1 MAWAIDLTYAVLLT
15 SLTASILFLG
25 WLLFAFILERLGFI
39 NIIFHVMKGVVP
51 FWFFPLSFLILAIDN
66 VLYNEWGGFLFRYT
80 PLIAKLS
87 VAFISMWLVGVGYF
101 HCRYIS
107 ENIRLRRRYMKA
119 PFVNNFCWQCFIAA
133 CASNELDAKEFRVVY
148 SEWDNSPKIY
158 GLNNPIVILPYGT
171 YTEEELEL
179 IYTHELTHYL
189 QNLMKLKQRT
199 MMAYTYHFFNPFV
212 RWFGVKVNRW
222 GEYACD
228 NSAQIYV
235 GGAGYYFR
243 TLLAMRPEYREA
255 TSMTQSNLVEK
266 PSELEVRIIK
276 IKRSDRDMSMKKKIL
291 AGLTMVTVFGIS
303 TITVSAA
310 TIGIANAY
318 VRLYDSSVV
327 ETQDSMETQIAAD
340 GMTEYIVAGLEAGV
354 IEEEGEVIEC
364 YGARLAQAFEWEIKK
379 NRSKKTPDF
388 SATAG
393 QKITV
398 TVVSSPSDA
407 EYHMGIIR
415 PDGSRLYVPGK
426 GTTAHEFSVLSDG
439 KYSVYVQNLSD
450 GTITLSGSYLVTN

>member
-66 VLYNEWGGFLFRYT
+66 LLYNEWGGFLFRYT

-87 VAFISMWLVGVGYF
+87 VAFVSMWLVGVGYF

-107 ENIRLRRRYMKA
+107 ETIRLRRRYMKA

-133 CASNELDAKEFRVVY
+133 CASNGLDAKEFRVVY
-148 SEWDNSPKIY
+148 SEWDNSPKIF
-158 GLNNPIVILPYGT
+158 GMNNPIVILPYGT

-228 NSAQIYV
+228 NSTQIYV

-243 TLLAMRPEYREA
+243 TLLAMRPEYRAA
-255 TSMTQSNLVEK
+255 TSITQSNLVEK

-276 IKRSDRDMSMKKKIL
+276 IKRSDRDMSMKKKFL

-327 ETQDSMETQIAAD
+327 ETQDSMATQIAAD

-393 QKITV
+393 QTITV
-398 TVVSSPSDA
+398 TVVCSPSDA
-407 EYHMGIIR
+407 DYHVGIIR
-415 PDGSRLYVPGK
+415 PDGSRLYVPGT
-426 GTTAHEFSVLSDG
+426 GYVSHPFSVLSDG

>member
-66 VLYNEWGGFLFRYT
+66 LLYNEWGGFLFRYT

-87 VAFISMWLVGVGYF
+87 VAFVSMWLVGVGYF

-199 MMAYTYHFFNPFV
+199 MMAYVYHFFNPFV

-228 NSAQIYV
+228 NSTQIYV

-276 IKRSDRDMSMKKKIL
+276 IKRSDRDMSMKKKFL

-327 ETQDSMETQIAAD
+327 ENESLDTVVVDGTEIVLHTAD
-340 GMTEYIVAGLEAGV
+340 GLDEGV

-364 YGARLAQAFEWEIKK
+364 YSARIAQAFEWEIKK
-379 NRSKKTPDF
+379 GRSKKTPDF
-388 SATAG
+388 TATSG
-393 QKITV
+393 QTITV
-398 TVVSSPSDA
+398 TIVCSPSDA
-407 EYHMGIIR
+407 VVHAGIIR
-415 PDGSRLYVPGK
+415 PDGSRLYAEGS
-426 GTTAHEFSVLSDG
+426 GTFTCPFPVYTDG
-439 KYSVYVQNLSD
+439 KYSTYVQNLSD
-450 GTITLSGSYLVTN
+450 GAITLSGSYLVTN

>member
-66 VLYNEWGGFLFRYT
+66 LLYNEWGGFLFRYT

-87 VAFISMWLVGVGYF
+87 VAFVSMWLVGVGYF

-107 ENIRLRRRYMKA
+107 ETIRLRHRYMKA
-119 PFVNNFCWQCFIAA
+119 PFVNNFCWQCFIEA

-148 SEWDNSPKIY
+148 SEWDNSPKIF

-228 NSAQIYV
+228 NSTQIYV

-291 AGLTMVTVFGIS
+291 ACLTMVTVFGIS

-327 ETQDSMETQIAAD
+327 ENESLDTVVVDGTEIVLHTAD
-340 GMTEYIVAGLEAGV
+340 GLNEGF
-354 IEEEGEVIEC
+354 IEEEGEVTQT
-364 YGARLAQAFEWEIKK
+364 YGARSVAGIEWEIKK

-393 QKITV
+393 QTITV
-398 TVVSSPSDA
+398 TIVCSPSDA
-407 EYHMGIIR
+407 VIHAGIIR
-415 PDGSRLYVPGK
+415 PDGSRLYAEGS
-426 GTTAHEFSVLSDG
+426 GTFTCPFPVYTDG
-439 KYSVYVQNLSD
+439 KYSVYVQNLSN
-450 GTITLSGSYLVTN
+450 GTISLSGSYIITD

>member
-39 NIIFHVMKGVVP
+39 NIIFHVMKGIAP
-51 FWFFPLSFLILAIDN
+51 FWFFPLSFLILAMGN
-66 VLYNEWGGFLFRYT
+66 LLYVKWGGFLFRYT

-87 VAFISMWLVGVGYF
+87 VAFVSMWLVGVGYF

-107 ENIRLRRRYMKA
+107 ETIRLRRRYMKA

-148 SEWDNSPKIY
+148 SEWDNSPKIF

-199 MMAYTYHFFNPFV
+199 MMAYVYHFFNPFV

-228 NSAQIYV
+228 NSTQIYV

-318 VRLYDSSVV
+318 IRLYDSSVV
-327 ETQDSMETQIAAD
+327 ERQAGSVSD
-340 GMTEYIVAGLEAGV
+340 TENSEMILYSAEGLDEGFV
-354 IEEEGEVIEC
+354 EEEGEVIEC
-364 YGARLAQAFEWEIKK
+364 YGARAAQAFEWEIKK
-379 NRSKKTPDF
+379 GYSRKTPDF
-388 SATAG
+388 DITAG
-393 QKITV
+393 QTITV
-398 TVVSSPSDA
+398 TIACSPSDA
-407 EYHMGIIR
+407 VIHAGIIK
-415 PDGSRLYVPGK
+415 PDGSRLYVEGS
-426 GTTAHEFSVLSDG
+426 GTFMYSFPTYTDG
-439 KYSVYVQNLSD
+439 DYSVYVQNLSD
-450 GTITLSGSYLVTN
+450 GKITLSGSYLVTN